1 MRPCTFLPP
10 CECSGRTSDF
20 SGSVLVTSE
29 KSEPLAPRRPGV
41 VGLYLRIAMSGRV
54 SLRRRKCRS
63 CRPRGGE
70 GGDRALGVRPLAP
83 AVPGATPLARTVHG
97 VHPGHLDP
105 EHGLDREPDLGLVGV
120 RGDDEGVLALV
131 EQPIALL
138 RDHRPQQDVPRV
150 ADPAHL
156 LASFADR
163 DTNAVRAC
171 SVKTTWS
178 LASTS

>member
-20 SGSVLVTSE
+20 SGSLLVTSE
-29 KSEPLAPRRPGV
+29 KSEPLAPRLPRV

-54 SLRRRKCRS
+54 SLKRPKIPS
-63 CRPRGGE
+63 CRPLR
-70 GGDRALGVRPLAP
+70 P
-83 AVPGATPLARTVHG
+83 AVPGATALPRAVQG
-97 VHPGHLDP
+97 VHPGYLDP
-105 EHGLDREPDLGLVGV
+105 EHGLDREPDLGLVGAG
-120 RGDDEGVLALV
+120 GDDEGVLALV
-131 EQPIALL
+131 EQPVALL

-163 DTNAVRAC
+163 ETNAVRAC